1 MAEIS
6 SSLLGN
12 VDTDFIL
19 NKITAKMDMDGGSD
33 GRSSD
38 KSDSNTERVM
48 HIFWI
53 MYILN

>member
-19 NKITAKMDMDGGSD
+19 NKITAKRDMDGGSD

-38 KSDSNTERVM
+38 KSDSNTER
-48 HIFWI
+48 
-53 MYILN
+53 